1 MRNEERDLARTLH
14 DRAHDVGG
22 HPIGLDAVRADARRI
37 QRRRRIAGAAVAVA
51 VAAVAV
57 PVGLNLTGGSAD
69 NAGPVGQPT
78 ATKGVTTTASSTPSP
93 SPSASTQQSEPP
105 STTQGSGTAVV
116 LTDLNSGGAPGL
128 PWLDGTTVHH
138 DGTTDTLPAAYDN
151 VAAYRGGWLAYGNQ
165 QITRIDNT
173 GKVTGTTSGGD
184 IVASDDG
191 LELAWVEGGALHS
204 GLANGHSDMEPTQD
218 LPSGTPGAAVGFLQG
233 GKLVYDL
240 EGTSPSVH
248 ATDLNG
254 NDKVIPGLLK
264 SWGVSQSAN
273 LVGGETK
280 VNADGTSCWQVSGP
294 SGVAIWHTC
303 DWALGAFS
311 PDGRLV
317 VGTPS
322 QADGLGSSR
331 VALLDAHTGKVTATF
346 STANGAFLRNF
357 AWEDGQHLLATAF
370 DSGQWT
376 IVRLGADGSAER
388 AAPLAAGA
396 DTDPPYHL
404 ALR

>member
-22 HPIGLDAVRADARRI
+22 HPIGLDAVRADARRM
-37 QRRRRIAGAAVAVA
+37 QRRRRVATAAVAVA

-57 PVGLNLTGGSAD
+57 PVGLNLTGGSTD
-69 NAGPVGQPT
+69 STGPVGQPT
-78 ATKGVTTTASSTPSP
+78 ATRGVTQTASSTPSP
-93 SPSASTQQSEPP
+93 SPSASAQQNEQPP
-105 STTQGSGTAVV
+105 AQDAGTPVV
-116 LTDLNSGGAPGL
+116 VADLKGGAAPGL
-128 PWLDGTTVHH
+128 PWLDGTTLHH

-151 VAAYRGGWLAYGNQ
+151 VAAYHGGWLAYGNG
-165 QITRIDNT
+165 QITRIDGSGT
-173 GKVTGTTSGGD
+173 VTGSTPGGD

-191 LELAWVEGGALHS
+191 LELAWVESGALHT

-218 LPSGTPGAAVGFLQG
+218 LPSGTSATAVGFLQG
-233 GKLVYDL
+233 GKLVYDV
-240 EGTSPSVH
+240 EGSSPSVH

-254 NDKVIPGLLK
+254 DDTVIPGLLK
-264 SWGVSQSAN
+264 SWGVSQSAD

-294 SGVAIWHTC
+294 SGAEIWHTC

-311 PDGRLV
+311 PDGRYV

-322 QADGLGSSR
+322 DGDGLGSSR
-331 VALLDAHTGKVTATF
+331 VALLDAHSGKVAATF
-346 STANGAFLRNF
+346 STSGGAFLQRF
-357 AWEDGQHLLATAF
+357 AWEDGEHMLATAH
-370 DSGQWT
+370 DGGQWT
-376 IVRLGADGSAER
+376 VVRLGVDGSVDR
-388 AAPLAAGA
+388 AAPLKAGA